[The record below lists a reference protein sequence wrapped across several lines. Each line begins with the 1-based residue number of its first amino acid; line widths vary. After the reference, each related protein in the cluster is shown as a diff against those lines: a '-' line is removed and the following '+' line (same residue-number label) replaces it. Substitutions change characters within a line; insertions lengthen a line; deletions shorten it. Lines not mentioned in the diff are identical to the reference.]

1 MKKNLPQQ
9 GGRPLNGP
17 YGQADFPLQQD
28 PRGQREFEPRRE
40 MRQPG
45 EVYSDQR
52 SRGAYPQR
60 PEREPQPAFAP
71 PGAER
76 RQPPRRP
83 VNRQLQQE
91 LRPYPGYTP
100 NAEERYNQLAD
111 EQRKNKKRGVLPVVL
126 SLCLVLVLLG
136 AAFFFLRSRGVLFS
150 AKANPQQELAL
161 RERTNRFRVAGRGLQ
176 SSASRLYNGVRQ
188 IGSAAVG
195 SDQIKFFDERPAN
208 PFVDND
214 EDWNFVEQQ
223 DPSNMGRVVIP
234 GIGSNGPMAADATE
248 ATLYYGFG
256 FWPNMKNFDEEGQS
270 VVLAHRCLTKNG
282 SMFYVHE
289 MKEGD
294 PFWIDNYLDGKRYCY
309 QVRVI
314 KEIPEEEL
322 GNYLVVSDGEEVVKG
337 NSVVLDTCGPLKYNA
352 SEVRI
357 LVYGEVVNTLDIP
370 EDDPYF
376 QRYKSENP
384 Q

>member
-40 MRQPG
+40 ARQPG
-45 EVYSDQR
+45 EFYSDQR
-52 SRGAYPQR
+52 QRGAYPQR
-60 PEREPQPAFAP
+60 PERGPQPAFAP

-83 VNRQLQQE
+83 LNRQPQQE

-100 NAEERYNQLAD
+100 NAEERYNQVAD
-111 EQRKNKKRGVLPVVL
+111 AQRRKNKRGVLPVVL
-126 SLCLVLVLLG
+126 SLCLVLLLLG
-136 AAFFFLRSRGVLFS
+136 AAFFLLRSRGVLFS

-223 DPSNMGRVVIP
+223 DPSNIGRVVIP

>member
-1 MKKNLPQQ
+1 MN
-9 GGRPLNGP
+9 
-17 YGQADFPLQQD
+17 
-28 PRGQREFEPRRE
+28 
-40 MRQPG
+40 RQP
-45 EVYSDQR
+45 
-52 SRGAYPQR
+52 
-60 PEREPQPAFAP
+60 
-71 PGAER
+71 
-76 RQPPRRP
+76 
-83 VNRQLQQE
+83 QQE

-100 NAEERYNQLAD
+100 NAEERYNQVAD
-111 EQRKNKKRGVLPVVL
+111 AQRRKNKRGVLPVVL

-136 AAFFFLRSRGVLFS
+136 AAFFILRSRGVLFS

>member
-40 MRQPG
+40 ARQPG
-45 EVYSDQR
+45 EFYSDQR
-52 SRGAYPQR
+52 QRGAYPQR
-60 PEREPQPAFAP
+60 PERGPQPAFAP

-83 VNRQLQQE
+83 LNRQPQQE

-100 NAEERYNQLAD
+100 NAEERYNQVAD
-111 EQRKNKKRGVLPVVL
+111 AQRRKNKRGVLPVVL
-126 SLCLVLVLLG
+126 SLCLVLLLLG
-136 AAFFFLRSRGVLFS
+136 AAFFLLRSRGVLFS

>member
-9 GGRPLNGP
+9 GGRPLHQP

-40 MRQPG
+40 ARQPG
-45 EVYSDQR
+45 EFYSDQR
-52 SRGAYPQR
+52 LRGAYPQR
-60 PEREPQPAFAP
+60 PERGPQPAFAP

-83 VNRQLQQE
+83 LNRQPQQE

-100 NAEERYNQLAD
+100 NAEERYNQVAD
-111 EQRKNKKRGVLPVVL
+111 AQRRKNKRGVLPVVL
-126 SLCLVLVLLG
+126 SLCLVLLLLG
-136 AAFFFLRSRGVLFS
+136 AAFFLLRSRGVLFS

-195 SDQIKFFDERPAN
+195 SDLIKFFDERPAN

-234 GIGSNGPMAADATE
+234 GIGSNGPMAAE
-248 ATLYYGFG
+248 ATDESLYYGFG
-256 FWPNMKNFDEEGQS
+256 FWPNMKNFDEDGQS

-352 SEVRI
+352 SEVRM